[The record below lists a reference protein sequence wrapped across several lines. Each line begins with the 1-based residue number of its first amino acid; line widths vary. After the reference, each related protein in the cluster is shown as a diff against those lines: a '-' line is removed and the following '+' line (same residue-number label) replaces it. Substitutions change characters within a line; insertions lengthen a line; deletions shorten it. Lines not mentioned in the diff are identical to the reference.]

1 MIVNWVPASAGAQ
14 TRLGVITSRKLG
26 NAVVRSRAR
35 RLLRECYRLH
45 QLDLAH
51 PLDLVLVARSSI
63 VGCHLGDV
71 EHDFLKALRRAR
83 LLQPAG
89 SAPPAV

>member
-1 MIVNWVPASAGAQ
+1 MIVNWLPSPAGVL

-45 QLDLAH
+45 QLELAQS
-51 PLDLVLVARSSI
+51 LDLVLVARSSI
-63 VGCHLGDV
+63 VGRSFGEV
-71 EHDFLKALRRAR
+71 EHDFMKALRRAK
-83 LLQPAG
+83 LLALRSG
-89 SAPPAV
+89 ALSTA